1 MPLLGAVGGAS
12 EYSWRGTLD
21 DWPNDFSFTN
31 ITNATPGLAYTT
43 GITTITGL
51 NNRAKVTVG
60 TGFSL
65 SVNGG
70 AFSTSPQ
77 FIENNDY
84 ISVKVQTSS
93 GTDGDFFKTYSTNV
107 RVGKKFSEW
116 RVITRSKDSTP
127 EPFAFD
133 DSSNLEISSPTSSN
147 IVTLSGLEPA
157 VPTQIIVTSGISSV
171 KINSGSP
178 VYSGLVL
185 TGDTIQMV
193 GVSSS
198 FYDKKLTTEVLVG
211 TYSTTYN
218 IITREADTTV
228 NQFSFTNIINAT
240 PDVAYESNSI
250 TLSGA
255 DNNVEMT
262 ALIEGRGAFFKVQR
276 VLPVVGLSTV
286 KNYSDTSSTTFPVF
300 NGDIIT
306 LSLLSTSEYSAT
318 NTCTL
323 RIIGKNSTVSA
334 GYSVTTRIPIVD
346 TIPDR
351 FKFDDLNS
359 VDRDKDYYSN
369 TIQLT
374 GMTPGDEAVASITSP
389 GKFRVQR
396 LNSSSV
402 LETIR
407 DYSSDNY
414 NVKNGDRIT
423 LQVRSSP
430 ASNGEVQTSFSVT
443 GSDNRNLNSIFSE
456 TITDNWFLSSA
467 VRFCIINPFSFTNLD
482 NLPRNTLQKTSFTVS
497 GPAESDCNLRVST
510 SNPNSYLLVNGVT
523 GNNVPVGI
531 GTTVEVYMTSGEYS
545 EVRTTSVSILTAN
558 GNVTSSQWTLTTIP
572 DKTPVIRLS
581 SSVAQVPYGGELIL
595 SWESEY
601 ATSVSSN
608 FGVGSGQTTGSILL
622 SAITQSKIYTITA
635 YGPDGGSRPSSVTIP
650 IQTITTAQIT
660 ASPTTIPYEG
670 NVAISWSTQNANYV
684 RSNFGAVEPS
694 GQVVIEGV
702 TQRTT
707 YTVVGVGPS
716 GDSPEASVTVSTEAC
731 QVSVQNLP
739 IDSGVN
745 ATSKLGEDGQYY
757 FTSLEG
763 SNINNSMKSGST
775 SSGNV
780 ADFTTPG
787 TYSWIVPSG
796 VTSLLVLC
804 IGGGGGGGSDSGTET
819 DGGGGGGGGGI
830 KRGTIGVNAGQ
841 TLIINVG
848 SGGAGAIGGSK
859 GQAEIGESGQTSSC
873 GTVSASG
880 GGGGGR
886 STSGLGG
893 SDNGGSGQTKTSSTN
908 ARGGFGGG
916 AGLIDGTNAGS
927 ADGTD
932 SCTSCG
938 GPGGNGASLTG
949 AVGSLGVARSGGKLT
964 GGDGGNYGGG
974 GGGGS
979 KGNRGGK
986 GGNGA
991 VRITYTSSS
1000 IGGDSWNNVALNI
1013 RSTFISRSGRPPTIT
1028 ELRYWLNEYKNST
1041 TLTLQQ
1047 LINNISNNLTTNKG
1061 SVKDNCG
1068 NTIN

>member
-1 MPLLGAVGGAS
+1 
-12 EYSWRGTLD
+12 
-21 DWPNDFSFTN
+21 
-31 ITNATPGLAYTT
+31 
-43 GITTITGL
+43 
-51 NNRAKVTVG
+51 
-60 TGFSL
+60 
-65 SVNGG
+65 
-70 AFSTSPQ
+70 
-77 FIENNDY
+77 
-84 ISVKVQTSS
+84 
-93 GTDGDFFKTYSTNV
+93 
-107 RVGKKFSEW
+107 
-116 RVITRSKDSTP
+116 
-127 EPFAFD
+127 
-133 DSSNLEISSPTSSN
+133 
-147 IVTLSGLEPA
+147 
-157 VPTQIIVTSGISSV
+157 
-171 KINSGSP
+171 
-178 VYSGLVL
+178 
-185 TGDTIQMV
+185 
-193 GVSSS
+193 
-198 FYDKKLTTEVLVG
+198 
-211 TYSTTYN
+211 
-218 IITREADTTV
+218 
-228 NQFSFTNIINAT
+228 
-240 PDVAYESNSI
+240 
-250 TLSGA
+250 
-255 DNNVEMT
+255 
-262 ALIEGRGAFFKVQR
+262 
-276 VLPVVGLSTV
+276 
-286 KNYSDTSSTTFPVF
+286 
-300 NGDIIT
+300 
-306 LSLLSTSEYSAT
+306 
-318 NTCTL
+318 
-323 RIIGKNSTVSA
+323 
-334 GYSVTTRIPIVD
+334 
-346 TIPDR
+346 
-351 FKFDDLNS
+351 
-359 VDRDKDYYSN
+359 
-369 TIQLT
+369 
-374 GMTPGDEAVASITSP
+374 
-389 GKFRVQR
+389 
-396 LNSSSV
+396 
-402 LETIR
+402 
-407 DYSSDNY
+407 
-414 NVKNGDRIT
+414 
-423 LQVRSSP
+423 
-430 ASNGEVQTSFSVT
+430 
-443 GSDNRNLNSIFSE
+443 
-456 TITDNWFLSSA
+456 
-467 VRFCIINPFSFTNLD
+467 
-482 NLPRNTLQKTSFTVS
+482 
-497 GPAESDCNLRVST
+497 
-510 SNPNSYLLVNGVT
+510 
-523 GNNVPVGI
+523 
-531 GTTVEVYMTSGEYS
+531 MTSGEYS

-622 SAITQSKIYTITA
+622 SGITQSKIYTITA

-757 FTSLEG
+757 FTSLDG

-796 VTSLLVLC
+796 VTSVLVLC

-893 SDNGGSGQTKTSSTN
+893 SDNGGAGQTKTSSTN